1 MSFIIYIDNV
11 RWNYDLSNPIKTT
24 EDPNYDPTADYTM
37 NLHPDIST
45 VGNELR
51 MEYIDVNQIAKKHL
65 VRKNYPTF

>member
-1 MSFIIYIDNV
+1 MSYLINIVNT

-45 VGNELR
+45 VGKELR
-51 MEYIDVNQIAKKHL
+51 MKHL
-65 VRKNYPTF
+65 HFILI